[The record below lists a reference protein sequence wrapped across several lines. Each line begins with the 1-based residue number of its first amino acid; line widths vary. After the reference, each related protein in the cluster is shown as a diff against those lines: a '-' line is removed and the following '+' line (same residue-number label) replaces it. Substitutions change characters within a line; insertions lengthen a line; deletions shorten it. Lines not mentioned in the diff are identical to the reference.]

1 MMSDS
6 ARTTYRIRV
15 EGTANSYGLGEAI
28 TERVTLFHDGCY
40 GLTWDQ
46 LQSKLKALPKG
57 TVLR

>member
-1 MMSDS
+1 MPE
-6 ARTTYRIRV
+6 RKEYRIRV
-15 EGTANSYGLGEAI
+15 EGTANSYGLGEVI
-28 TERVTLFHDGCY
+28 TEHVTLFTNGNY